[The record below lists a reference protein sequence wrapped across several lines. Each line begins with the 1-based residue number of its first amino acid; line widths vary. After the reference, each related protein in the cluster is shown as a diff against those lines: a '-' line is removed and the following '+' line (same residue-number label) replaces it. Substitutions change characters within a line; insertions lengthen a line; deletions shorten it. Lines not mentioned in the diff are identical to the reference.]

1 MVKTITVTI
10 TTDETNNSFSQEIT
24 IDGLGDYEVVGVAK
38 QLILEAEFR
47 QVEEMAN
54 RDLMKSA
61 VIGMQKESETTTED
75 EITG

>member
-24 IDGLGDYEVVGVAK
+24 INGLGDYEVVGVAK

-61 VIGMQKESETTTED
+61 VIGMQEESETTTED